1 MDGKREHAAALD
13 QLVVAM
19 PKAELHVHLEG
30 TVKAETLREL
40 AARHGVRLPTDDEQ
54 LRRFYEFRD
63 FPHFIEVF
71 RAVCQCLR
79 EPADF
84 ERITL
89 DLGEEA
95 ARQNIRYLE
104 VFFSP
109 EPHVRQRG
117 VSFEAM
123 LGGMNAGRDEV
134 RRRFGTEL
142 RWIADGVRDADIGGD
157 SVSKTVEWLRH
168 LDPAQGVLGLGLGGN
183 EVGHPP
189 ARYVDAF
196 VAARRAG
203 MRVVAH
209 AGETT
214 GPETIWATL
223 RQLGAERIGHGIRAI
238 EDPDLVAFLVEMRTP
253 LEVCPTSN
261 LRTGVVG
268 SPERHPF
275 RALDDAGVF
284 VTVNSDDPPMFG
296 TTLTDEYRF
305 LVHHFGYD
313 ADGIERIA
321 LNAVRASFL
330 PDDEKSRLLSEFEAE
345 FVDLKRRLGLSGRQP
360 SAGYAAPSAGE
371 GGAAASTNAK

>member
-1 MDGKREHAAALD
+1 MNGNVEKGVALD
-13 QLVVAM
+13 RLIVAM

-30 TVKAETLREL
+30 TVKAETLRAL

-54 LRRFYEFRD
+54 LRRFYQFRD
-63 FPHFIEVF
+63 FSHFVEIFV
-71 RAVCQCLR
+71 AVSQCLR

-84 ERITL
+84 ERVTR

-109 EPHVRQRG
+109 EPHVRKRG
-117 VSFEAM
+117 ISFEAM
-123 LGGMNAGRDEV
+123 LGGMNAGRDAV
-134 RRRFGTEL
+134 RRCYGIEM
-142 RWIADGVRDADIGGD
+142 RWIADGVRDADVGAD
-157 SVSKTVEWLRH
+157 SVTKTVEWLRG
-168 LDPAQGVLGLGLGGN
+168 LDPAQGVLGLGLGGS

-189 ARYVDAF
+189 APFADAF

-203 MRVVAH
+203 LRVVAH

-223 RQLGAERIGHGIRAI
+223 RHLGAERIGHGIRAI
-238 EDPDLVAFLVEMRTP
+238 EDPELVAYLVETGTP

-261 LRTGVVG
+261 LRTGVVA
-268 SPERHPF
+268 SPEAHPF

-296 TTLTDEYRF
+296 TTLTDEFRF
-305 LVHHFGYD
+305 LVRHFGYD

-330 PDDEKSRLLSEFEAE
+330 PEPEKTRLLSEFEAE
-345 FVDLKRRLGLSGRQP
+345 FAARRHQLGLSRRQSSGSDVSP
-360 SAGYAAPSAGE
+360 SRDE
-371 GGAAASTNAK
+371 TGAAACSNAR

>member
-1 MDGKREHAAALD
+1 MNDAEAHREALD
-13 QLVVAM
+13 RLIVAM

-30 TVKAETLREL
+30 TVRAETLRAL
-40 AARHGVRLPTDDEQ
+40 AARHGVDLPAADDEQ

-63 FPHFIEVF
+63 FPHFIDVF
-71 RAVCQCLR
+71 RTVCECLR
-79 EPADF
+79 EPNDF
-84 ERITL
+84 ERVVL

-109 EPHVRQRG
+109 EPHVRRRG
-117 VSFEAM
+117 ISFEAM
-123 LGGMNAGRDEV
+123 LGGMNAGRAEV
-134 RRRFGTEL
+134 RRRHGIEM
-142 RWIADGVRDADIGGD
+142 RWIADGVRDADSGGF
-157 SVSKTVEWLRH
+157 SVTQTVEWLKR
-168 LDPAQGVLGLGLGGN
+168 LAPDQGVLGLGLGGN
-183 EVGHPP
+183 EVGYPP
-189 ARYVDAF
+189 APFAEAF

-203 MRVVAH
+203 LRVVAH

-214 GPETIWATL
+214 GPETIWATIKE
-223 RQLGAERIGHGIRAI
+223 LGAERIGHGIRAI
-238 EDPDLVAFLVEMRTP
+238 EDDELVAYLTETGIP

-261 LRTGVVG
+261 LRTGVVA
-268 SPERHPF
+268 SADAHPF

-305 LVHHFGYD
+305 LVRHFGYD

-330 PDDEKSRLLSEFEAE
+330 PPDDKARLLSEFEGAFAE
-345 FVDLKRRLGLSGRQP
+345 LRRDLGLW
-360 SAGYAAPSAGE
+360 
-371 GGAAASTNAK
+371 

>member
-1 MDGKREHAAALD
+1 MDENIEQEDALD
-13 QLVVAM
+13 RLIVAM

-30 TVKAETLREL
+30 TVGAETLRAL
-40 AARHGVRLPTDDEQ
+40 AARHGVPMPTDEEQ
-54 LRRFYEFRD
+54 LRRFYQFRD
-63 FPHFIEVF
+63 FPHFIEVY
-71 RAVCQCLR
+71 RAISQCLR

-89 DLGEEA
+89 ELGDEA

-109 EPHVRQRG
+109 EPHVRTRG
-117 VSFEAM
+117 ISFEGM
-123 LGGMNAGRDEV
+123 LGGMNAGRDEI
-134 RRRFGTEL
+134 RRRHGIEL
-142 RWIADGVRDADIGGD
+142 RWIADGVRDADTGFG
-157 SVSKTVEWLRH
+157 SVSRTVDWLRR
-168 LDPAQGVLGLGLGGN
+168 LDPADGVLGLGLGGN
-183 EVGHPP
+183 EVGNPP
-189 ARYVDAF
+189 AQFVDAF

-203 MRVVAH
+203 LRVVAH

-238 EDPDLVAFLVEMRTP
+238 EDPDLVAYLVEQGTP

-261 LRTGVVG
+261 LRTGVVA
-268 SPERHPF
+268 SADAHPF

-305 LVHHFGYD
+305 LVRHFGYD

-321 LNAVRASFL
+321 LNAVRAAFL
-330 PDDEKSRLLSEFEAE
+330 PDDEKARLLSEFEAE
-345 FVDLKRRLGLSGRQP
+345 FAALRQRLGLFGRQP
-360 SAGYAAPSAGE
+360 TGSIVAPAGD
-371 GGAAASTNAK
+371 